1 MHVFPNLVT
10 YVQIFVQITVH
21 NATMQQYNIKINH
34 LRLNYVH
41 IKFDHI
47 FGFQT

>member
-1 MHVFPNLVT
+1 MQIIEYIVDYFIILHVYMVT
-10 YVQIFVQITVH
+10 WH
-21 NATMQQYNIKINH
+21 EKIG
-34 LRLNYVH
+34 LMLH